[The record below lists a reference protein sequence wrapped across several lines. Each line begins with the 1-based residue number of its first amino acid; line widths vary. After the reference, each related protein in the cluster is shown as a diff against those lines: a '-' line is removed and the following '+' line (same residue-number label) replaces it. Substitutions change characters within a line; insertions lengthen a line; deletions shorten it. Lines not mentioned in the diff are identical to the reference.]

1 MASPE
6 PAEEQARLYM
16 KMGPAA
22 RLIGTK
28 SPDPVT
34 LEAVAADLVSELRNH
49 QTNVGIALGA
59 MVHYVSASA

>member
-59 MVHYVSASA
+59 TVHYVSANA